1 MQIYTKLRTLHLA
14 KVKLLLDSN
23 RKLAERETQVYAS
36 ACHMAALL
44 LKGAFVHLKITK
56 FIYCTQICNHYCNT
70 MRL

>member
-36 ACHMAALL
+36 ACQWQR
-44 LKGAFVHLKITK
+44 
-56 FIYCTQICNHYCNT
+56 YC
-70 MRL
+70 